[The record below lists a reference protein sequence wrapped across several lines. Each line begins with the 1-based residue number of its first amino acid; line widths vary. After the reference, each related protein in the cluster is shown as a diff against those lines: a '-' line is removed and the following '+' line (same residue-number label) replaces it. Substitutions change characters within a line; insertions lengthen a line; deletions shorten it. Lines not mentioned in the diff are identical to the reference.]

1 MTGDIFINWLK
12 KWDYQL
18 CLQSCKMCLF
28 LDNCSA
34 QPQGMVLTNIQLKF
48 LLPKT
53 TFLMQ
58 PMAHSAI
65 KNMKGHYQS
74 KIANWIIVAPDVDP
88 STDVQTG
95 LKTVNVL
102 DCIHLVAEA
111 WQDVKLTN
119 NFQLL
124 QERQICCA
132 SGRCAR

>member
-1 MTGDIFINWLK
+1 MPF
-12 KWDYQL
+12 
-18 CLQSCKMCLF
+18 
-28 LDNCSA
+28 
-34 QPQGMVLTNIQLKF
+34 PRLTALHNPKEWFSLTF
-48 LLPKT
+48 SSNSYPPKT

-74 KIANWIIVAPDVDP
+74 KIANWIIVTPDVDP
-88 STDVQTG
+88 SADVQTG

-102 DCIHLVAEA
+102 DCVHLVAEA
-111 WQDVKLTN
+111 WQHVKPTN